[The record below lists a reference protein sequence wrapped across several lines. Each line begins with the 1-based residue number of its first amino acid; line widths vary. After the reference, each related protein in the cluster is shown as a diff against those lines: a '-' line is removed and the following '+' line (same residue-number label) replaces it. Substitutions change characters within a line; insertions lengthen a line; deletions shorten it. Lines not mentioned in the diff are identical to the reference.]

1 LVNVPFFKSLVPDAG
16 PPTVYMKY
24 PVAYRAWSEM
34 SEAIMNGPSPLSQ
47 GEREL
52 IFAYAAGVAGCSN
65 ICIAHAEVA
74 YAWGIEH
81 GLVEKLLED
90 FESAP
95 VSDQLRPLLAFAAKL
110 SVTPG
115 EMAQADADQVFDAG
129 WDEQAL
135 HDVIATV
142 GRAAFMQRLVQ
153 GFGFVP
159 LSREVAA
166 EHAQRRVRLGYV
178 NLYPAFREPDAG
190 AGDDKT
196 GS

>member
-1 LVNVPFFKSLVPDAG
+1 VPFFKSLAPDAG
-16 PPTVYMKY
+16 PPVVYMKY

-34 SEAIMNGPSPLSQ
+34 SEAVMNGPSPLTQ

-74 YAWGIEH
+74 YAWGIEN
-81 GLVEKLLED
+81 GLVEQLLED
-90 FESAP
+90 FDKAP
-95 VSDQLRPLLAFAAKL
+95 VDDKLRPLLAFAAKL
-110 SVTPG
+110 SVTPA
-115 EMAQADADQVFDAG
+115 EISQADADLVFDAG

-135 HDVIATV
+135 HDAIATV

-159 LSREVAA
+159 LTREVAA
-166 EHAQRRVRLGYV
+166 EHAERRVRLGYV
-178 NLYPAFREPDAG
+178 NLYPAFREPDPQAT
-190 AGDDKT
+190 A
-196 GS
+196 

>member
-1 LVNVPFFKSLVPDAG
+1 VPFFKSLAPDAG
-16 PPTVYMKY
+16 PPSVYLRY
-24 PVAYRAWSEM
+24 PAAYRAWSEM
-34 SEAIMNGPSPLSQ
+34 SQAVMNGPSPLSR

-74 YAWGIEH
+74 YAWGIEN
-81 GLVEKLLED
+81 GLVEQLLD
-90 FESAP
+90 NFEQAP
-95 VSDQLRPLLAFAAKL
+95 VGDQLRPLLAFVRKL
-110 SVTPG
+110 SVTPT
-115 EMAQADADQVFDAG
+115 EMSQADADQVFDAG

-135 HDVIATV
+135 HDAIAIT

-159 LSREVAA
+159 LPREVLA

-178 NLYPAFREPDAG
+178 NLYPAFREPDSRAE
-190 AGDDKT
+190 D
-196 GS
+196 